1 MPMYMDIHNVDG
13 ATADAI
19 AAAHEAD
26 VNVQHKHGV
35 DCIKYWW
42 NEGSGKLYCLFEAPS
57 AEAANAVH
65 REAHGLLAE
74 NIIEVDPELA
84 DGFLGGGGTVN
95 AAGAVLIRGGSAYD
109 TGVRGVLFTDIVGS
123 TGLHEALGD
132 ERAMDVL
139 EAHDAIVRG
148 CLASC
153 GGREVKHTGD
163 GIMASFIS
171 PASAVRCA
179 REIQLALLRR
189 REEEPGDPLA
199 LRIGAAAGE
208 PVERN
213 QDLFGS
219 TVQLA
224 ARLCAQA
231 APGEALVSAG
241 LADLCLGKGLRFEDL
256 GEASLKG
263 FSEPV
268 RLKRVRLD

>member
-13 ATADAI
+13 ATADAL

-26 VNVQHKHGV
+26 MSIQHKH
-35 DCIKYWW
+35 DAHCLKYWW
-42 NEGSGKLYCLFEAPS
+42 NEGAGKLFCLFEAPS

-74 NIIEVDPELA
+74 QIIEVDPMLA
-84 DGFLGGGGTVN
+84 EGFLGGGGVN
-95 AAGAVLIRGGSAYD
+95 AAGAVTVRGGSNYD

-123 TGLHEALGD
+123 TEFNQRLGD
-132 ERAMDVL
+132 DRALELV

-148 CLASC
+148 CLATC

-163 GIMASFIS
+163 GIMAAFLS

-179 REIQLALLRR
+179 SEIQLALAHR
-189 REEEPGDPLA
+189 REEPGVDPLQV
-199 LRIGAAAGE
+199 RIGAAAGE
-208 PVERN
+208 PVERS

-224 ARLCAQA
+224 ARLCARA
-231 APGEALVSAG
+231 APDEVLVSAV
-241 LADLCLGKGLRFEDL
+241 LADLCIGKGMRFDDL
-256 GEASLKG
+256 GEDNLKG
-263 FSEPV
+263 FPDPV
-268 RLKRVRLD
+268 RIRRVRLD

>member
-1 MPMYMDIHNVDG
+1 MPIYMDIHTVDG
-13 ATADAI
+13 ATADAL

-26 VNVQHKHGV
+26 VSVQHKHGAH
-35 DCIKYWW
+35 CLRYWW
-42 NEGSGKLYCLFEAPS
+42 NEGSGKLFCLFEAPS

-84 DGFLGGGGTVN
+84 DGFLGGGGVN
-95 AAGAVLIRGGSAYD
+95 AAGAVLVRGAGGYD

-123 TGLHEALGD
+123 TELNQRLGD
-132 ERAMDVL
+132 ELAMELV

-148 CLASC
+148 CLATW

-163 GIMASFIS
+163 GIMASFVS
-171 PASAVRCA
+171 PASAVRCG
-179 REIQLALLRR
+179 RDIQAGLQRR
-189 REEEPGDPLA
+189 REEQADELLA
-199 LRIGAAAGE
+199 VRIGAAAGE

-224 ARLCAQA
+224 ARLCAHA
-231 APGEALVSAG
+231 RPGEVLVSSG
-241 LADLCLGKGLRFEDL
+241 LAELCLGKGVRFDDL
-256 GEASLKG
+256 GEAPLKG
-263 FSEPV
+263 FPDPV
-268 RLKRVRLD
+268 RIRRVQFD

>member
-13 ATADAI
+13 ATADAL

-26 VNVQHKHGV
+26 ESVQHKHDV
-35 DCIKYWW
+35 TCLKYWW
-42 NEGSGKLYCLFEAPS
+42 NEGAGKLFCLFEAPS

-74 NIIEVDPELA
+74 QIIEVDPVLA
-84 DGFLGGGGTVN
+84 EGFLGGGAVN
-95 AAGAVLIRGGSAYD
+95 NAGAVTVRGGDVYD

-123 TGLHEALGD
+123 TARNQEIGDDAAL
-132 ERAMDVL
+132 ELV

-148 CLASC
+148 CLATW

-171 PASAVRCA
+171 PASAVRCG
-179 REIQLALLRR
+179 REIQRALVARA
-189 REEEPGDPLA
+189 EELPDDPLA
-199 LRIGAAAGE
+199 VRIGAAAGE

-224 ARLCAQA
+224 ARLCARA
-231 APGEALVSAG
+231 APGEVLVSAV
-241 LADLCLGKGLRFEDL
+241 LADLCIGKGMRFDDL
-256 GEASLKG
+256 GEDELKG
-263 FSEPV
+263 FPDPV
-268 RLKRVRLD
+268 RIRRVRLD